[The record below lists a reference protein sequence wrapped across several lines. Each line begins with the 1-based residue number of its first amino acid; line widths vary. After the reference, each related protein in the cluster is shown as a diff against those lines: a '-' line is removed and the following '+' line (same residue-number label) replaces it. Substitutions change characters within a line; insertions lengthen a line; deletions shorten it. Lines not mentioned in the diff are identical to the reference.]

1 MDEQTE
7 WWRMVTLLSPF
18 WIPLT
23 SAIVVLLIRDLLDL
37 RQWQRYVRKT
47 VASAIVGILV
57 VALILGGYI
66 LLLQRV
72 GNEDSL
78 LAVIATVVVGL
89 GILPATAVTVIF
101 VFDRVEPNLDSYTN
115 SRFVCLFQN
124 GSWPTLSMQVC
135 SECLPEGATSIRGD
149 VTAVRENIGEYR
161 LRVDIGI
168 GSDVRTVL
176 DGKTRNPQRGWMQV
190 MQAVLKAQLG
200 DLREDL
206 NWQDRIHFYSEWRD
220 RLKSWTR
227 TPTPPMAA
235 HHKWQNLAYL
245 QIHRLAVRMDA
256 RGVRR

>member
-1 MDEQTE
+1 MDEQAE
-7 WWRMVTLLSPF
+7 WWRMVTRLSPF
-18 WIPLT
+18 LIPIA
-23 SAIVVLLIRDLLDL
+23 SAIVALLIRDLLEP

-47 VASAIVGILV
+47 LASAFAGISV
-57 VALILGGYI
+57 FAIIAAAYI
-66 LLLQRV
+66 LLVQRE
-72 GNEDSL
+72 GEDSL
-78 LAVIATVVVGL
+78 LAGIGTWVVGL
-89 GILPATAVTVIF
+89 GILPATAFAIYLAFT
-101 VFDRVEPNLDSYTN
+101 RVEPSLDWFLN
-115 SRFVCLFQN
+115 NRFVYSFQN

-149 VTAVRENIGEYR
+149 ITAVRENIGEYR
-161 LRVDIGI
+161 LRVDVGI

-176 DGKTRNPQRGWMQV
+176 DGTTRNPQRGWMQV

-235 HHKWQNLAYL
+235 QHKWQNLAYL